1 MATVVYQGITGY
13 SYFVFYRTIEVEI
26 LWNCKITSVIGEG
39 HEPVAEMKTDIIC
52 M

>member
-13 SYFVFYRTIEVEI
+13 SYYVFYRTIEVEI
-26 LWNCKITSVIGEG
+26 LWNCKITSVIEG